1 MMSSEQC
8 QDLAVAESISWCTCL
23 SDTAEKKQSQEIGGE
38 AKKHCTTIR
47 RICVKAI
54 LLFFH
59 LSQYIKIKGRWLLN
73 DLMVN
78 YFHNI

>member
-1 MMSSEQC
+1 MSSEQC
-8 QDLAVAESISWCTCL
+8 QDLAVAESILWCTCL

-38 AKKHCTTIR
+38 AKKHSATKR
-47 RICVKAI
+47 RICVKAM

>member
-1 MMSSEQC
+1 M
-8 QDLAVAESISWCTCL
+8 
-23 SDTAEKKQSQEIGGE
+23 
-38 AKKHCTTIR
+38 
-47 RICVKAI
+47 

-78 YFHNI
+78 YFHNIEILPSGNSTLRGVVSLLFFLHKIELKLKLIVVFVFVFFTTAVFRTM

>member
-23 SDTAEKKQSQEIGGE
+23 SDTAGKKQSQEIGGE
-38 AKKHCTTIR
+38 AKKHSVTKR

-54 LLFFH
+54 FFFICH
-59 LSQYIKIKGRWLLN
+59 SILKSRVGGC
-73 DLMVN
+73 
-78 YFHNI
+78 